1 MFTAVLADD
10 HTIVR
15 DGIKSLLEESG
26 RISVIGEA
34 SDGEEALA
42 LVRELKPD
50 LLITDITMP
59 KLSGLELA
67 QQVQRLAP
75 KTKVL
80 IFTMHENEDY
90 ILRAFESGALGYLLK
105 DAEREDIFKAVD
117 AVAIGQRYYGERASQ
132 LMMQGIIKNA
142 RGEGNDSG
150 NTSRLS
156 KRELEVLKYVVEG
169 HTSGQIA
176 KSLFISARTVDSHRT
191 NIMQKLK
198 VKNTAELVKT
208 AFKLD
213 LLD

>member
-1 MFTAVLADD
+1 MYTAVLADD

-26 RISVIGEA
+26 RLSVIGEA
-34 SDGEEALA
+34 SDGEEAFA
-42 LVRELKPD
+42 LVHELKPD

-67 QQVQRLAP
+67 QMVQQSAL

-80 IFTMHENEDY
+80 IFTMHENEGY
-90 ILRAFESGALGYLLK
+90 ILRAFENGALGYLLK
-105 DAEREDIFKAVD
+105 DAEREDIFKAID
-117 AVAIGQRYYGERASQ
+117 AVVLGECYYGERASR

-142 RGEGNDSG
+142 RGEGDEAV
-150 NTSRLS
+150 TPKLS

-176 KSLFISARTVDSHRT
+176 ASLFISARTVDSHRT

-208 AFKLD
+208 ALQLD

>member
-1 MFTAVLADD
+1 MYTAVLADD
-10 HTIVR
+10 HIIVR

-26 RISVIGEA
+26 RLSIIGEA
-34 SDGEEALA
+34 SDGQEAFA
-42 LVRELKPD
+42 LVRALKPD

-67 QQVQRLAP
+67 QMVQQSML

-80 IFTMHENEDY
+80 IFTMHENEGY
-90 ILRAFESGALGYLLK
+90 ILRAFENGALGYLLK
-105 DAEREDIFKAVD
+105 DAEREDIFEAID
-117 AVAIGQRYYGERASQ
+117 AVVLGERYYGERASR

-142 RGEGNDSG
+142 RGEGDEAA
-150 NTSRLS
+150 TPKLS
-156 KRELEVLKYVVEG
+156 KREVQVLKYVVEG

-176 KSLFISARTVDSHRT
+176 AALFISARTVDSHRT

-208 AFKLD
+208 ALQLD